1 MHFFREF
8 GWSLLTPRDDI
19 VDSVVWFSGE
29 YGQNESVVKMHSFE
43 EHPGEHRQVRILHA
57 TDQQLAHHGL
67 YTADTEWNLKRFKV
81 IYIAH
86 HLRSTERSVTCHT
99 GSHSV
104 TCRPHRTYVNNNVVG

>member
-1 MHFFREF
+1 VNLRNSFREFSVKFDTFQEFCGEIMHFFREF

-67 YTADTEWNLKRFKV
+67 YTADTE
-81 IYIAH
+81 
-86 HLRSTERSVTCHT
+86 
-99 GSHSV
+99 
-104 TCRPHRTYVNNNVVG
+104 